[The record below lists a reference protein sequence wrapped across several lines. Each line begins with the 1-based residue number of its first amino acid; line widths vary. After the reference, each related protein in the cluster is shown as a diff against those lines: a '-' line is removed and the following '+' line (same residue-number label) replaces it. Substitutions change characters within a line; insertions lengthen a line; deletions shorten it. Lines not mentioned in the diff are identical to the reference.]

1 MKVNIVA
8 RHFDISDKTREY
20 IQNEIDHRIEPVYYR
35 IVSCKM
41 IVEKVKKDYIAEVIL
56 NIPGETLTAKETSGD
71 LSKSVDFVVKKMLKQ
86 LTKHKTKWK
95 RPVSPLKQFVEPSDE
110 DDDI

>member
-20 IQNEIDHRIEPVYYR
+20 IQNEIDHRLDSVYDR
-35 IVSCKM
+35 TVNCKM
-41 IVEKVKKDYIAEVIL
+41 IVDKVKNDYIAEVIL
-56 NIPGETLTAKETSGD
+56 NVPGETLTAKETSND
-71 LSKSVDFVVKKMLKQ
+71 LTKSVDFVVKKMRKQ

-95 RPVSPLKQFVEPSDE
+95 RPIDPDKQFVESFE
-110 DDDI
+110 EE

>member
-8 RHFDISDKTREY
+8 RHFDIAEKTREY
-20 IQNEIDHRIEPVYYR
+20 IQGEVDHRLLSAYDR

-41 IVEKVKKDYIAEVIL
+41 IVEKAKSDYIAEVIL
-56 NIPGETLTAKETSGD
+56 SIPGEILTAKATSDD
-71 LSKSVDFVVKKMLKQ
+71 LTKSVDSVVRKVLKQ

-95 RPVSPLKQFVEPSDE
+95 RPIDPDKQFVEFSDE
-110 DDDI
+110 E

>member
-8 RHFDISDKTREY
+8 RHFDISEKTRGY
-20 IQNEIDHRIEPVYYR
+20 IQDEVDHRLEPVYDR

-41 IVEKVKKDYIAEVIL
+41 IVDKVKSDYIAEVIL
-56 NIPGETLTAKETSGD
+56 NVPGETLTARETSED
-71 LSKSVDFVVKKMLKQ
+71 LTKSVDFVVKKMRKQ

-95 RPVSPLKQFVEPSDE
+95 RPIDPDKQFIETTTE
-110 DDDI
+110 E

>member
-8 RHFDISDKTREY
+8 RHFDISEKTREY
-20 IQNEIDHRIEPVYYR
+20 IQGEVDHRLNSAYDR

-41 IVEKVKKDYIAEVIL
+41 IVEKIKNDYIAEVIL
-56 NIPGETLTAKETSGD
+56 NVPGETFTAKETSED
-71 LSKSVDFVVKKMLKQ
+71 LTKSVDFVVKKMRKQ

-95 RPVSPLKQFVEPSDE
+95 RPIDPDKQFVESPNE
-110 DDDI
+110 E